1 MNLSAVQA
9 INKGGIM
16 NNKTN
21 KSIKS
26 PPQKAYL
33 IIGIV
38 WLVLGFFGLI
48 FDPTKKTM
56 IIIQLVLGSVILV
69 YYFWLKLK

>member
-1 MNLSAVQA
+1 
-9 INKGGIM
+9 M

-21 KSIKS
+21 NSTKS

-38 WLVLGFFGLI
+38 WLLLGFFGLI
-48 FDPTKKTM
+48 FDPTKKIM

>member
-1 MNLSAVQA
+1 
-9 INKGGIM
+9 
-16 NNKTN
+16 
-21 KSIKS
+21 
-26 PPQKAYL
+26 
-33 IIGIV
+33 IV

>member
-1 MNLSAVQA
+1 LNLSTVQA
-9 INKGGIM
+9 INKGEIM

-21 KSIKS
+21 NSIKNQ
-26 PPQKAYL
+26 PQKVYL

-38 WLVLGFFGLI
+38 WFALGFFGLI